1 MTKERPRET
10 GTRFDDRDHEFITST
25 ISYRTGRQ
33 EVLLPIDYS
42 HYSFLE
48 KQMIKLRIIFP
59 RDYKLHLSYRLVQF
73 GFVEKF
79 TSAYYAKLQ
88 EKSRYYLLIIYMK
101 NITESQDR
109 RHFESLYAFCNLHPC
124 YNFALVLHQNAL
136 VFSQSKAR
144 DKIIIQIPRSFVAF

>member
-59 RDYKLHLSYRLVQF
+59 KETTNCTCRIGSCNLDSC
-73 GFVEKF
+73 
-79 TSAYYAKLQ
+79 AYYVKLQ
-88 EKSRYYLLIIYMK
+88 EKLLYYLLIMYMK

>member
-1 MTKERPRET
+1 MIV
-10 GTRFDDRDHEFITST
+10 ITST
-25 ISYRTGRQ
+25 ISYRTRRQ
-33 EVLLPIDYS
+33 EVLLPIDDS
-42 HYSFLE
+42 NYSFLE

-79 TSAYYAKLQ
+79 TSAYAKLQ
-88 EKSRYYLLIIYMK
+88 EKSRYYLLIMYMK

-109 RHFESLYAFCNLHPC
+109 RHFESLYAFYNLHPC

>member
-1 MTKERPRET
+1 MIV
-10 GTRFDDRDHEFITST
+10 ITST
-25 ISYRTGRQ
+25 ISYRTRRQ
-33 EVLLPIDYS
+33 EVLLPIDDS
-42 HYSFLE
+42 NYSFLE

-88 EKSRYYLLIIYMK
+88 EKSRYYLLIMYMK

-109 RHFESLYAFCNLHPC
+109 RHFESLYAFYNLHPC